1 MTTAPT
7 PVPASASAA
16 QRGGGAPGP
25 VSPSSPAATAAPAPT
40 TTTGTAAGRRSPRP
54 ARGRAG
60 RSRAWLAALPLL
72 LFFVIG
78 FGLPAVAIAIGAFTT
93 STDAPDGGG
102 TFTTDNLTGSLQGAY
117 FTALWGSVK
126 LSLLTALIAT
136 VVGLPLAQAVA
147 TSRFRVFREAVL
159 SASGVLANF
168 GGVPLA
174 FMFVATLGN
183 SGEVTKRLGLTK
195 HGWNLYTFS
204 GLSVVYLYFLVP
216 LMVITITP
224 ALEGLRVQWREAA
237 YNNGA
242 TVVQYWRHVALP
254 VLVPSL
260 LGGFVL
266 LFGASFAAYAT
277 AEAMVGSS
285 VPLIS
290 MQIGDALSGNVL
302 VGQGN
307 LALALGLDMIVV
319 ACLVMAVY
327 LPLQR
332 RSAKWLA

>member
-7 PVPASASAA
+7 PVPAPAA
-16 QRGGGAPGP
+16 VDSNGGAGTPGTAT
-25 VSPSSPAATAAPAPT
+25 PASEAAP
-40 TTTGTAAGRRSPRP
+40 TANRRNRRS
-54 ARGRAG
+54 GN
-60 RSRAWLAALPLL
+60 RAWLGALPLMV
-72 LFFVIG
+72 FFAIG

-93 STDAPDGGG
+93 SSDAPGGGG
-102 TFTTDNLTGSLQGAY
+102 TFTLSNLSNSLQGAY
-117 FTALWGSVK
+117 FTALLGSVK
-126 LSLLTALIAT
+126 LSALTALIGT

-147 TSRFRVFREAVL
+147 TSRFRMVREAVL
-159 SASGVLANF
+159 SGSGVLANF

-183 SGEVTKRLGLTK
+183 AGEVTTSLGLK
-195 HGWNLYTFS
+195 KYGWSLYTFD
-204 GLSVVYLYFLVP
+204 GLAVVYLYFLIP
-216 LMVITITP
+216 LMILTITP

-237 YNNGA
+237 ANNGA
-242 TVVQYWRHVALP
+242 TTFQYWRYVALP
-254 VLVPSL
+254 VLLPSL
-260 LGGFVL
+260 LGGYVL

-285 VPLIS
+285 IPLIS

-319 ACLVMAVY
+319 AGLVMAVY

-332 RSAKWLA
+332 RSAKWLS